1 MPGGVAIASPFRS
14 DVLRGKRCLVTGGT
28 SGIGFEIAR
37 QLGLHGAT
45 ITVMG
50 RREPVAASASAAL
63 RAEGIDA
70 RHSVGD
76 VRKGDAVAA
85 AVAAAVGPSGR
96 LDVLVNCAAGNFLVP
111 AEALSSNGFRTVMD
125 IDAGGVFNM
134 SRAAFDALKRDGWSE
149 SASARTDSALI
160 INISATLQYGATWY
174 QMHAS
179 AAKAAIDSV
188 TRSLGLEW
196 GHYGIRVAGIAPGPI
211 RDTAGITKLAPGAEG
226 MEDVIASTVPILR
239 MGEKSDIALTCVWLA
254 SSAGTFVTGE
264 TVVVDGGAWLFKP
277 PIAPREMIV
286 QMSRGVEKQSRKVGT
301 AVSKL

>member
-1 MPGGVAIASPFRS
+1 MPGVAIASPFRS

-37 QLGLHGAT
+37 QLGLHGAQLLMGHASRWRSDSALPSAST
-45 ITVMG
+45 RHMLDAQG
-50 RREPVAASASAAL
+50 RRG
-63 RAEGIDA
+63 RRGGRGG
-70 RHSVGD
+70 RH
-76 VRKGDAVAA
+76 
-85 AVAAAVGPSGR
+85 PSGR
-96 LDVLVNCAAGNFLVP
+96 LDVPTRAGGTSP
-111 AEALSSNGFRTVMD
+111 AEALLNGFRTVMD

-174 QMHAS
+174 QTHAS

>member
-1 MPGGVAIASPFRS
+1 M
-14 DVLRGKRCLVTGGT
+14 
-28 SGIGFEIAR
+28 
-37 QLGLHGAT
+37 
-45 ITVMG
+45 
-50 RREPVAASASAAL
+50 
-63 RAEGIDA
+63 
-70 RHSVGD
+70 
-76 VRKGDAVAA
+76 
-85 AVAAAVGPSGR
+85 
-96 LDVLVNCAAGNFLVP
+96 
-111 AEALSSNGFRTVMD
+111 
-125 IDAGGVFNM
+125 
-134 SRAAFDALKRDGWSE
+134 
-149 SASARTDSALI
+149 
-160 INISATLQYGATWY
+160 
-174 QMHAS
+174 
-179 AAKAAIDSV
+179 

>member
-1 MPGGVAIASPFRS
+1 MPGVAIASPFRS

-50 RREPVAASASAAL
+50 RREQVAASASVAL

-111 AEALSSNGFRTVMD
+111 AEALSSNGLPTRGDSARSSTGESYGVGPWGPAEVIAGHRTTEPRRCN
-125 IDAGGVFNM
+125 ARGYP
-134 SRAAFDALKRDGWSE
+134 RKGWSCG
-149 SASARTDSALI
+149 AS
-160 INISATLQYGATWY
+160 
-174 QMHAS
+174 
-179 AAKAAIDSV
+179 
-188 TRSLGLEW
+188 
-196 GHYGIRVAGIAPGPI
+196 
-211 RDTAGITKLAPGAEG
+211 
-226 MEDVIASTVPILR
+226 
-239 MGEKSDIALTCVWLA
+239 
-254 SSAGTFVTGE
+254 
-264 TVVVDGGAWLFKP
+264 
-277 PIAPREMIV
+277 
-286 QMSRGVEKQSRKVGT
+286 
-301 AVSKL
+301 

>member
-1 MPGGVAIASPFRS
+1 MAEVDNLSSVAFQRVI
-14 DVLRGKRCLVTGGT
+14 DIDLVGT
-28 SGIGFEIAR
+28 YNMSMA
-37 QLGLHGAT
+37 
-45 ITVMG
+45 
-50 RREPVAASASAAL
+50 AASAMSQEL
-63 RAEGIDA
+63 QP
-70 RHSVGD
+70 
-76 VRKGDAVAA
+76 RKYPV
-85 AVAAAVGPSGR
+85 
-96 LDVLVNCAAGNFLVP
+96 
-111 AEALSSNGFRTVMD
+111 T
-125 IDAGGVFNM
+125 
-134 SRAAFDALKRDGWSE
+134 
-149 SASARTDSALI
+149 SASPLL

-174 QMHAS
+174 QTHAS